1 MSGAATEYYGYLLS
15 KGYTGEQIDG
25 FEKICDKVNNGE
37 ITMNQSFK
45 QAKSLGFSNLENE
58 ANKAPSNLNQWID
71 TAQQAGWIDK
81 GLDAL
86 TAAIKNRGNKDQP
99 QAVYIPPAP
108 PEKPKTMQWILL
120 SVALLGV
127 GVGIYYLAT
136 KKNK

>member
-15 KGYTGEQIDG
+15 KGYTGEQLDG
-25 FEKICDKVNNGE
+25 FEEICEKVNKGK
-37 ITMNQSFK
+37 ISMNQSFK
-45 QAKSLGFSNLENE
+45 QAKALGFSNQNGTE
-58 ANKAPSNLNQWID
+58 KAPSSLNEWIE

-81 GLDAL
+81 GLNAL

-108 PEKPKTMQWILL
+108 PEKPKTMQWVLL
-120 SVALLGV
+120 SVALVGV

-136 KKNK
+136 KKNN